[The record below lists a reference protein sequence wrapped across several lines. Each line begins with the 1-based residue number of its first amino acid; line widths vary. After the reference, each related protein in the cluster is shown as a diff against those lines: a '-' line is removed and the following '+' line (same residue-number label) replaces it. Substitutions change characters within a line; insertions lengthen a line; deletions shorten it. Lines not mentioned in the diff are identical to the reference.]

1 MMLYYLTI
9 RIQVVRVVAKSRV
22 AYLLTIAVRPLGTWG
37 CRFVVRGTSVLLRV
51 YRDTTKGNF
60 VSASIPVPSSLASVI
75 ERVMH
80 LSLSFVGSES

>member
-1 MMLYYLTI
+1 MRRARERDGGRPMTEVDER
-9 RIQVVRVVAKSRV
+9 RI
-22 AYLLTIAVRPLGTWG
+22 LRPLGTWG

-51 YRDTTKGNF
+51 YRDTTKGNC